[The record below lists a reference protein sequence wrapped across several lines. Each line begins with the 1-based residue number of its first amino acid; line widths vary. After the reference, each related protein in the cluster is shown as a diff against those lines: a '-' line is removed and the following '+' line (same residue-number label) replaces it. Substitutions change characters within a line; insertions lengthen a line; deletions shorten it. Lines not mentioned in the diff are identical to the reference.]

1 MKSYDY
7 LEVDAMEYEDIDSA
21 LGTEVFINRELG
33 KIHTRY
39 QQELIFYTLIKNGD
53 ISSIKDALEVLTS
66 DTIGRMSKNPL
77 RQQMYEFVASIT
89 LVTRFSIEG
98 GLLEED
104 AYHLSDI
111 YIQKADSCTNASDIW
126 TLHKHMVMDFTKK
139 VNALPKNQPLSSTI
153 SQIMD
158 YIFNHLHEKITLKEL
173 AILTR
178 FQPTYLCYV
187 FKKETGSTITDFIQE
202 KRVAE
207 AQSLLRYSEYTPVE
221 ISQYLGF
228 CSQSHFN
235 AVFKKYIKMTPLQF
249 RKAYFRRNWSNQ

>member
-1 MKSYDY
+1 MKPIEHLDTNS
-7 LEVDAMEYEDIDSA
+7 MTYEDIDSA
-21 LGTEVFINRELG
+21 LGSEVFINRESG

-39 QQELIFYTLIKNGD
+39 QHELVFYTLIKNGD
-53 ISSIKDALEVLTS
+53 INGISNALEVLAS

-111 YIQKADSCTNASDIW
+111 YIQKADACTNASEIW
-126 TLHKHMVMDFTKK
+126 TLLKHMIMDFTTK
-139 VNALPKNQPLSSTI
+139 VNDLPKNQPISSPI
-153 SQIMD
+153 SQVMD
-158 YIFNHLHEKITLKEL
+158 YIFNHLHDKITLKEL
-173 AILTR
+173 AGVIG
-178 FQPTYLCYV
+178 FQNTYLCYL

-235 AVFKKYIKMTPLQF
+235 AVFKKYTQMTPLQY
-249 RKAYFRRNWSNQ
+249 RKTYFRRNWSSL

>member
-1 MKSYDY
+1 MVSSDNLK
-7 LEVDAMEYEDIDSA
+7 ENTMTYEDIDSA
-21 LGTEVFINRELG
+21 LGTEVFMNRETG

-53 ISSIKDALEVLTS
+53 VKSIPAALEQITS

-111 YIQKADSCTNASDIW
+111 YIQKADACISASEIW
-126 TLHKHMVMDFTKK
+126 TLHKKMVMDFTKK
-139 VNALPKNQPLSSTI
+139 VNALPKNQPISS
-153 SQIMD
+153 SVNQVMD
-158 YIFNHLHEKITLKEL
+158 YIFNHLHHKITLKEL
-173 AILTR
+173 AEVTG
-178 FQPTYLCYV
+178 FQSTYLCCL
-187 FKKETGSTITDFIQE
+187 FKKETGTTITDFIQE

-235 AVFKKYIKMTPLQF
+235 AVFKKYTKMTPIQF
-249 RKAYFRRNWSNQ
+249 RKTYFRRNWSGL